1 MPIFD
6 YICPSCGQA
15 FDALVSLSE
24 VTVDQSCPTCNVLSP
39 KTLSVFGIGAENTP
53 ERRAAEKKAERKAEL
68 AWPKKGPKPN
78 VVLKKPPPV
87 PKRYMDHV
95 LKHGHC

>member
-6 YICPSCGQA
+6 YHCLACDQP
-15 FDALVSLSE
+15 FDALVSLDEASC
-24 VTVDQSCPTCNVLSP
+24 DQPCPNCDTQSL
-39 KTLSVFGIGAENTP
+39 KTLSTFSIGAENTP
-53 ERRAAEKKAERKAEL
+53 QRRAAEKKAERKAEL

-78 VVLKKPPPV
+78 VDLKNQPPA
-87 PKRYMDHV
+87 PKRYTDHV